1 MHFAAL
7 TLLGLVCTEHN
18 QHSSQITT
26 RSRIPGILIFGP
38 SLKFGQPNKY
48 IRIPKPLSSTLLENT
63 AVFVRLSFPACV
75 RRFPQPQYV
84 VSVLIISLTLNNFL
98 PSNCSETEGVWGGS
112 SRPENCPVDSFQQR
126 TGGSPGQISFLQN
139 PVNPLSGPLF
149 THSVYLQSPETAPSP
164 LPAAFLPPSLS
175 PFHSCYL
182 SGLLPAESL
191 PL

>member
-98 PSNCSETEGVWGGS
+98 PSNCSEAEGVWGVRRARKTVQWTVF
-112 SRPENCPVDSFQQR
+112 SRER
-126 TGGSPGQISFLQN
+126 AAAPGIRKA
-139 PVNPLSGPLF
+139 PLMPPHNL
-149 THSVYLQSPETAPSP
+149 PSP
-164 LPAAFLPPSLS
+164 TAAPHPCARNARRLRSA
-175 PFHSCYL
+175 
-182 SGLLPAESL
+182 GR
-191 PL
+191 